1 MKKEMEIKE
10 KIEWLLAYIIFYV
23 GVLTLIL
30 TIPIAAGMVTQDYQ
44 IDTKQ
49 IEAPY
54 AGALK

>member
-1 MKKEMEIKE
+1 MNTEIKE

-23 GVLTLIL
+23 GVLTMIL
-30 TIPIAAGMVTQDYQ
+30 TIPIAAGMVTKDYE
-44 IDTKQ
+44 IDTHQ